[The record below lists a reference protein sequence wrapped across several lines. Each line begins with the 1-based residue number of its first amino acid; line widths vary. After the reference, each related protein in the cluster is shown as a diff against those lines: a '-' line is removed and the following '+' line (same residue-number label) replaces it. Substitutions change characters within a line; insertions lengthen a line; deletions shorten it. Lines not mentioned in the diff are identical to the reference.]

1 MVANKWIIIDCI
13 GIGIID
19 CIGIIWF
26 VFVAKDGSMDE
37 ECLGCKEE
45 VPNVFDVG
53 GGVY

>member
-1 MVANKWIIIDCI
+1 MMVANEWIIIDCI
-13 GIGIID
+13 VGII
-19 CIGIIWF
+19 CIGVIVI

-53 GGVY
+53 RGGY